1 MVERCDSGTSR
12 CSHKGRLQLTGLT
25 RLDPT
30 TLTALRGHPNLLL
43 PRPLPGDILKRE

>member
-1 MVERCDSGTSR
+1 MGRTGTAAALA
-12 CSHKGRLQLTGLT
+12 SHKGRLLLTGLA